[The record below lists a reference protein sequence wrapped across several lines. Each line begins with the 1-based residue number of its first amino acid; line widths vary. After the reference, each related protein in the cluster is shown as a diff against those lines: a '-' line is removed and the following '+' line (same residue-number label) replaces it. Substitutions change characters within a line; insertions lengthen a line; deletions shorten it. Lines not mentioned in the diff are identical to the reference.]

1 MNKKRAREND
11 DDDPEFN
18 LDIFDEN
25 TKKPDETIAERAE
38 RNFGKFGLGRAF
50 EKRLKVAQL
59 RADKKYGP
67 LNSLDM
73 RDNKRV
79 QEFLRKKGEDAVRK
93 EGMNPVQNLL
103 INDLNGGSKR
113 RGRRSTKRSTKGG
126 RSTKRNTKGRRS
138 TRKRTRRSRRSRK

>member
-1 MNKKRAREND
+1 MSKKRARDNYD
-11 DDDPEFN
+11 DDNLN

-25 TKKPDETIAERAE
+25 PEKPDEETIAERY
-38 RNFGKFGLGRAF
+38 NSYFGKFGFGPAF

-67 LNSLDM
+67 LNSVDM

-113 RGRRSTKRSTKGG
+113 RGRSTRSTKRSRRNKKS
-126 RSTKRNTKGRRS
+126 RKRRTRRS
-138 TRKRTRRSRRSRK
+138 TRRRSRK